1 MQVAWQVHYL
11 CRKGRKIH
19 VYVNKKK
26 NAYVRLVDLEQNRES
41 RNMLARK
48 LDFTTHGITDHWGK
62 LLSFARSNDYMK
74 NTKLGLS
81 HTIHKSHFPEHWKL

>member
-11 CRKGRKIH
+11 LCRKRRKIH

-26 NAYVRLVDLEQNRES
+26 NAYVRLDLEQKES
-41 RNMLARK
+41 RNRLMHARK
-48 LDFTTHGITDHWGK
+48 LDFTKHGITDHSGK

-74 NTKLGLS
+74 NIKLGLS
-81 HTIHKSHFPEHWKL
+81 HTTQ

>member
-11 CRKGRKIH
+11 LCRKRRKIH
-19 VYVNKKK
+19 VYENKKK

-41 RNMLARK
+41 RNRLMHARK
-48 LDFTTHGITDHWGK
+48 LDFTKHGITDHWGE

-74 NTKLGLS
+74 NIKLGLS
-81 HTIHKSHFPEHWKL
+81 HTTQ